1 MKISTI
7 FCFWLDKTKKKLD
20 ALQIKKNL
28 TQINGTGTK
37 RKKCVD
43 EEKSD
48 ESTIKNCTDIFCC

>member
-7 FCFWLDKTKKKLD
+7 FCFWLDKSKKKIDPFLIEKS
-20 ALQIKKNL
+20 LV
-28 TQINGTGTK
+28 QINESDK
-37 RKKCVD
+37 KKCVD